1 MNQLLLTV
9 KTKHKTILI
18 VIGSL
23 ILLYGV
29 IWLSI
34 HKPQMP
40 SDIKTTIDSLTNVNK
55 ELEMRQKQMD
65 STIHVYEVKVKQV
78 DHQIDSIKEKTTSIK
93 KYYHKVSQQVSQY
106 TPTEL
111 DSFFKVRYNY

>member
-1 MNQLLLTV
+1 MEIQ
-9 KTKHKTILI
+9 ILNKYKKQIAYVI
-18 VIGSL
+18 VGL
-23 ILLYGV
+23 FVLYGF
-29 IWLSI
+29 IWI
-34 HKPQMP
+34 TTRKPQIP
-40 SDIKTTIDSLTNVNK
+40 ADIKTTIDSLTNVNK
-55 ELEMRQKQMD
+55 ELEIRQKQMD
-65 STIHVYEVKVKQV
+65 SIIHVYEVKVKQV